1 MGRHM
6 SALAAWPGLAPE
18 RSRVLGADGRYPASV
33 RRTLCD
39 YTGRT
44 RAKPEQSDPSVP
56 SPSGDGLS
64 FVYQGRAGMEAGTLA
79 GMAYETYTAWLDRQ
93 PCWPPVHEKRTG
105 AGGLVSEM
113 ARRYRRS

>member
-6 SALAAWPGLAPE
+6 SALAAWPGLA
-18 RSRVLGADGRYPASV
+18 RRDRGFWRRRAISRQRP
-33 RRTLCD
+33 RTLCD

-56 SPSGDGLS
+56 PPSGDGLS

-93 PCWPPVHEKRTG
+93 PCWPPVHEKRT
-105 AGGLVSEM
+105 E
-113 ARRYRRS
+113 RRWTRI

>member
-6 SALAAWPGLAPE
+6 SALAAWPGLA
-18 RSRVLGADGRYPASV
+18 RRDRGFWRRRAISRQRP
-33 RRTLCD
+33 RTLCD

-64 FVYQGRAGMEAGTLA
+64 FVYQGRGGYGGRNAGR
-79 GMAYETYTAWLDRQ
+79 D
-93 PCWPPVHEKRTG
+93 
-105 AGGLVSEM
+105 GLRDLHGV
-113 ARRYRRS
+113 A